1 MVPGT
6 SGLCGVDLRNA
17 FKQSARSVAFELL
30 LAVESDDTYANL
42 HLPKLLAQAKLEERD
57 SALAQELAFGTIR
70 NQMLYDSIIEICAK
84 RLTAEIEERSK
95 LLVRLGAH
103 QLLSMRI
110 PSHAAIN
117 ETVNL
122 AKQVASQGTSGF
134 VNGVLRRVSE
144 RSLEQW
150 IAQLFEN
157 QPDPTERLAI
167 EHSHPAWIV
176 RSLQQALIVDGRGE
190 TLADLL
196 LADNTPAPVNL
207 VALPGLATE
216 AHTQN
221 LISGGASPIGF
232 IISGGDPAKLPAVRD
247 GFLRVQ
253 DQGSQ
258 LAALA
263 LTSVSSIKVGEKWLD
278 MCAGPGGK
286 AALLAAIAKQ
296 SGATLETNEI
306 SEHRAKLVS
315 QALSKVDPSVP
326 VFVSDGT
333 TIGADAP
340 QSFDRIL
347 LDAPCTGLGSLRR
360 RPESRWRK
368 SARDVSNLAKL
379 QTSLIESAF
388 LALKPGGVLA
398 YVTCSPHSG
407 ETLAIVD
414 LLERKFAHQ
423 VQLLNATE
431 VLKRINPGLEL
442 NQGRKTV
449 QLWPHI
455 NQTDA
460 MFIALI
466 TKSVG

>member
-1 MVPGT
+1 MET
-6 SGLCGVDLRNA
+6 
-17 FKQSARSVAFELL
+17 
-30 LAVESDDTYANL
+30 DDTYANL
-42 HLPKLLAQAKLEERD
+42 HLPKLLSQAKLEERD

-70 NQMLYDSIIEICAK
+70 NQLLYDNIIEICAK
-84 RLTAEIEERSK
+84 RPTTEIEERSK

-144 RSLEQW
+144 KSLEQW
-150 IAQLFEN
+150 LTQIFEN

-176 RSLQQALIVDGRGE
+176 RSLQQALNVDGKGE
-190 TLADLL
+190 TLVELL
-196 LADNTPAPVNL
+196 RADNTPPPVNL
-207 VALPGLATE
+207 VALPGMATN
-216 AHTQN
+216 AHTDG
-221 LISGGASPIGF
+221 LVSGGASPIGF
-232 IISGGDPAKLPAVRD
+232 NMSGGDPAKLAAVRD

-263 LTSVSSIKVGEKWLD
+263 LTSATPVEAGEKWLD

-286 AALLAAIAKQ
+286 AALLAAVAKQ
-296 SGATLETNEI
+296 VGATLETNEI

-333 TIGADAP
+333 TIGTDAP
-340 QSFDRIL
+340 ESFDRIL

-360 RPESRWRK
+360 RPESRWKK
-368 SARDVSNLAKL
+368 SARDVSNLATL

-388 LALKPGGVLA
+388 MALKPGGVLA

-414 LLERKFAHQ
+414 LLERRFPKQAH
-423 VQLLNATE
+423 LLNATA
-431 VLKRINPGLEL
+431 VLMQLNPNLDL

>member
-1 MVPGT
+1 M
-6 SGLCGVDLRNA
+6 RNA

-42 HLPKLLAQAKLEERD
+42 HLPKLLAQANLEERD

-70 NQMLYDSIIEICAK
+70 NQLLYDRIIETCAK
-84 RLTAEIEERSK
+84 RATSEIEERSK
-95 LLVRLGAH
+95 LLVRLGTH

-122 AKQVASQGTSGF
+122 AKQVASQGTAGF

-144 RSLEQW
+144 RSIEQW
-150 IAQLFEN
+150 LSLIFESET
-157 QPDPTERLAI
+157 DPTERLAL
-167 EHSHPAWIV
+167 EYSHPTWIV
-176 RSLQQALIVDGRGE
+176 RSLQQALNVDGRGE
-190 TLADLL
+190 TLVDLL
-196 LADNTPAPVNL
+196 RADNTPAPVNL
-207 VALPGLATE
+207 VALPGKATPT
-216 AHTQN
+216 HTEN

-232 IISGGDPAKLPAVRD
+232 NMTGGDPAKLPAVRD
-247 GFLRVQ
+247 GYLRVQ

-263 LTSVSSIKVGEKWLD
+263 LASATPINTGEKWLD

-296 SGATLETNEI
+296 GGAKLETNEI

-333 TIGADAP
+333 TIGTDAP
-340 QSFDRIL
+340 ESFDRIL

-368 SARDVSNLAKL
+368 SARDVSVLATL
-379 QTSLIESAF
+379 QTALIESAF

-414 LLERKFAHQ
+414 LLERRFGNQ
-423 VQLLNATE
+423 VTLLNATA
-431 VLKRINPGLEL
+431 VLKQLNPRLEL
-442 NQGRKTV
+442 NEERKTV